1 MQSEK
6 GSERRK
12 YKRVRIIQEMFFGD
26 RGIRKMDDIS
36 EQGMFIATPDVF
48 MKGSILDLKF
58 RLFNQDQP
66 VSVKAEVRY
75 VQEGVGMGM
84 RFMNLK
90 PEDRE
95 RIKKFVE
102 RF

>member
-12 YKRVRIIQEMFFGD
+12 YKRVTIIQEMFFGD
-26 RGIRKMDDIS
+26 RGVRKMDDIS

-75 VQEGVGMGM
+75 VQEGVGMGV

-95 RIKKFVE
+95 RIKAFVE

>member
-12 YKRVRIIQEMFFGD
+12 YKRVTIIQEMFFGD
-26 RGIRKMDDIS
+26 RGVRKMDDIS

-66 VSVKAEVRY
+66 ISVKAEVRY
-75 VQEGVGMGM
+75 IQEGVGMGV

-90 PEDRE
+90 PADRE

>member
-12 YKRVRIIQEMFFGD
+12 YKRVTIVQEVFFGD
-26 RGIRKMDDIS
+26 RGVRRMDDIS

-75 VQEGVGMGM
+75 VQEGVGMGV

-95 RIKKFVE
+95 RIKAFVE